1 MKAKRCVIR
10 AACLTLTA
18 ILLLLLA
25 ACSSLDAPAEV
36 SVKIDDNGRMLSVKG
51 SEDMTVGALLS
62 RAKVSVGKKDL
73 VTPPVKTVWGEISAD
88 AITVRRYADV
98 VFTDG
103 ETSQEVRMVGG
114 TVGEAFDLTVF
125 DRSRYT
131 MEESRDSMLRDGQRI
146 VLIKKEPE
154 TTAPVTTEPSQPQTQ
169 PTEPKPTEPKPTEG
183 LSVISDGAGG
193 FLCAGADGTVDKGR
207 CDGVTIDGV
216 DWTVINGK
224 AFRVEN
230 AWDRTLHA
238 AARAVGSCTDSS
250 MSKEEK
256 LKSAFRFLQTSYL
269 EGVRHDPPYREAD
282 WPVVCADDL
291 FVYGKGDCFSYG
303 AAFAFM
309 GKAIGCDAC
318 YACNSGGH
326 GWAEIEGLIYDP
338 EWSMHSSKY
347 AYYAMRYDEPCDVR
361 YAAGI
366 ASGQWWMRMQV

>member
-1 MKAKRCVIR
+1 M
-10 AACLTLTA
+10 
-18 ILLLLLA
+18 
-25 ACSSLDAPAEV
+25 
-36 SVKIDDNGRMLSVKG
+36 
-51 SEDMTVGALLS
+51 
-62 RAKVSVGKKDL
+62 
-73 VTPPVKTVWGEISAD
+73 
-88 AITVRRYADV
+88 
-98 VFTDG
+98 
-103 ETSQEVRMVGG
+103 
-114 TVGEAFDLTVF
+114 
-125 DRSRYT
+125 
-131 MEESRDSMLRDGQRI
+131 
-146 VLIKKEPE
+146 
-154 TTAPVTTEPSQPQTQ
+154 
-169 PTEPKPTEPKPTEG
+169 
-183 LSVISDGAGG
+183 
-193 FLCAGADGTVDKGR
+193 
-207 CDGVTIDGV
+207 TIDGV

-269 EGVRHDPPYREAD
+269 EGVRHNPPYREAD

-347 AYYAMRYDEPCDVR
+347 SYYAMRRALRGRHRLRSVVD
-361 YAAGI
+361 AHAGVTI
-366 ASGQWWMRMQV
+366 FGKNRAVASCGSPFAFERSAFADAL